1 MSDARERVAGMEYC
15 TNCGSALE
23 PDAKFCTNCGAAVE
37 TSSNDTNAAEQPAQ
51 AMPVQPSWST
61 PTQPVP
67 QNTAPRN
74 TMPQQGA
81 PSPTMPTTNAMP
93 PNGSPVPPVQ
103 PPMDQPPVPG
113 QPPVQTGDGTP
124 KPKGKPNIPV
134 IVAAAVLVVALLG
147 VGIAYGVL
155 GSGKTKEASP
165 AATSS
170 VASPKTQPS
179 ASSSAKAGVSLNAD
193 KLQSIVSGYSETE
206 AAVSVVPV
214 GENDEF
220 DSRQAN
226 TKFVAA
232 GLYLPVYLAAKDS
245 GNSGA
250 VSSAETMMRTMDND
264 SGNAAVSDLGG
275 LSALNGWL
283 GGAGYSNTD
292 FQRAFGDVEASN
304 SGYENYTSAADAAK
318 MLAATATDGG
328 TNLLSYDLAS
338 EGVTTPSGVT
348 LNGHRGQGIKNS
360 YNFFILMK
368 TGKTTMAVSVLTQNL
383 GKDTAVSLTNDILAE
398 VAAEVQ

>member
-1 MSDARERVAGMEYC
+1 MSDMRERVCDMGYC
-15 TNCGSALE
+15 TNCGSELE
-23 PDAKFCTNCGAAVE
+23 ADAKFCTNCGAAVE
-37 TSSNDTNAAEQPAQ
+37 TSSGDANAAEQPTQ
-51 AMPVQPSWST
+51 TM
-61 PTQPVP
+61 PTQPTS
-67 QNTAPRN
+67 Q
-74 TMPQQGA
+74 
-81 PSPTMPTTNAMP
+81 NAMP
-93 PNGSPVPPVQ
+93 QGSPVHNASASPVPQPSVQAAATGQ
-103 PPMDQPPVPG
+103 PPMQPPASGAGPSKSENRLYIV
-113 QPPVQTGDGTP
+113 
-124 KPKGKPNIPV
+124 V
-134 IVAAAVLVVALLG
+134 IVVAVMVLLALVVGG
-147 VGIAYGVL
+147 VIGYHRLSSLTKG
-155 GSGKTKEASP
+155 GSSVVASASP
-165 AATSS
+165 SETTDASTPSS
-170 VASPKTQPS
+170 TPS
-179 ASSSAKAGVSLNAD
+179 ETAITLDAD

-206 AAVSVVPV
+206 AAVSVIPV

-318 MLAATATDGG
+318 MLAATAEDGG

-338 EGVTTPSGVT
+338 EGVTMPSGVT

-398 VAAEVQ
+398 VASEVK

>member
-1 MSDARERVAGMEYC
+1 MRFC
-15 TNCGSALE
+15 TNCGSVLE
-23 PDAKFCTNCGAAVE
+23 EDAKFCTNCGTAVE
-37 TSSNDTNAAEQPAQ
+37 TPNDASISDTSTTEQPTQTMSAQ
-51 AMPVQPSWST
+51 TV
-61 PTQPVP
+61 PTQPNWGTSTQP
-67 QNTAPRN
+67 A
-74 TMPQQGA
+74 
-81 PSPTMPTTNAMP
+81 
-93 PNGSPVPPVQ
+93 VQ
-103 PPMDQPPVPG
+103 PAAG
-113 QPPVQTGDGTP
+113 AP

-134 IVAAAVLVVALLG
+134 IVAAAVLVLVLLG

-155 GSGKTKEASP
+155 GSGNKGAASP
-165 AATSS
+165 ATTSS
-170 VASPKTQPS
+170 AASPKSTSPSS
-179 ASSSAKAGVSLNAD
+179 ASASAKAGITLNAD

-206 AAVSVVPV
+206 AAVSVIPV

-264 SGNAAVSDLGG
+264 SGNAAISDIGG
-275 LSALNGWL
+275 LSTLNGWL

-318 MLAATATDGG
+318 MLAATDNAGG

-383 GKDTAVSLTNDILAE
+383 GKDTAVSLINDILAE
-398 VAAEVQ
+398 VASEVK